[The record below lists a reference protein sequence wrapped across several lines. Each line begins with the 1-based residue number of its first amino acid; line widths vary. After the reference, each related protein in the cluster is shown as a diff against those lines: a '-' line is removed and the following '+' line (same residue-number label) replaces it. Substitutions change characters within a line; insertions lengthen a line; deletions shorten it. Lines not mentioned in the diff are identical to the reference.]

1 MNTVNTSERTIDTR
15 LSAKDRNRAARPL
28 AIVTGAS
35 SGIGFELARKCAAE
49 GFDLMIAA
57 DDPRIEEA
65 ARSLGQAG
73 GSVEALQVDLSTPA
87 GVDKLLAAV
96 NDRPVDAL
104 LANAGHGLGKA
115 FLDQEW
121 DEIRHVIDTN
131 VTGTVYL
138 LHKVGR
144 EMANRGNGRILIT
157 GSIAGF
163 MPGTYQAVYNG
174 TKAFIDMFAYAL
186 RAEVQARGVTVTCLM
201 PGATETDFFER
212 ADMMD
217 TRVGQA
223 EKDDPADVAEN
234 GFKAMMAGD
243 SGVVSGWQNKLQVAL
258 AKVLPETM
266 MAGQHAKQAEPGSGA
281 KK

>member
-1 MNTVNTSERTIDTR
+1 MNTTNTDMTV
-15 LSAKDRNRAARPL
+15 SAKDRNRAARPL

-35 SGIGFELARKCAAE
+35 SGIGYELAKRCAAE
-49 GFDLMIAA
+49 GFDLLVAA

-65 ARSLGQAG
+65 ARALGQAG
-73 GSVEALQVDLSTPA
+73 GSVEAVQVDLATPE
-87 GVDKLLAAV
+87 GVDRLLAAV
-96 NDRPVDAL
+96 KDRPIDAL
-104 LANAGHGLGKA
+104 LANAGHGLGRA
-115 FLDQEW
+115 FLDQDW

-144 EMANRGNGRILIT
+144 EMAGRGHGRILIT

-186 RAEVQARGVTVTCLM
+186 RAEVQGRGVTVTCLM

-217 TRVGQA
+217 TKVGRA

-234 GFKAMMAGD
+234 GFKAMMAEE

-266 MAGQHAKQAEPGSGA
+266 MADQHAKQAAPGSGT

>member
-1 MNTVNTSERTIDTR
+1 MNTENTDTAV
-15 LSAKDRNRAARPL
+15 SAKDRNRAARPL

-35 SGIGFELARKCAAE
+35 SGIGYELAKRCAAE
-49 GFDLMIAA
+49 GFDLLVAA

-65 ARSLGQAG
+65 ARALGQAG
-73 GSVEALQVDLSTPA
+73 GSVEAVQVDLATPE
-87 GVDKLLAAV
+87 GVDRLLAAV
-96 NDRPVDAL
+96 KDRPIDAL
-104 LANAGHGLGKA
+104 LANAGHGLGRA
-115 FLDQEW
+115 FLDQDW

-144 EMANRGNGRILIT
+144 EMAGRGHGRILIT

-186 RAEVQARGVTVTCLM
+186 RAEVQGRGVTVTCLM
-201 PGATETDFFER
+201 PGATETEFFER

-217 TRVGQA
+217 TKVGRA
-223 EKDDPADVAEN
+223 EKDDPADVAAN
-234 GFKAMMAGD
+234 GFKAMMAGE

-258 AKVLPETM
+258 AKILPETM
-266 MAGQHAKQAEPGSGA
+266 MAEQHAKQAAPGSGM

>member
-1 MNTVNTSERTIDTR
+1 MNTMNTTDTTI
-15 LSAKDRNRAARPL
+15 APKDQNRAARPL

-35 SGIGFELARKCAAE
+35 SGIGFELAKRCAAE
-49 GFDLMIAA
+49 GFDLLVAA
-57 DDPRIEEA
+57 DDPRIDEA
-65 ARSLGQAG
+65 GRTLAQAG
-73 GSVEALQVDLSTPA
+73 GRVETVQVDLATPE
-87 GVDKLLAAV
+87 GVDRLLAAV
-96 NDRPVDAL
+96 KDRPIDAL
-104 LANAGHGLGKA
+104 LANAGHGLGRA
-115 FLDQEW
+115 FLDQDW

-144 EMANRGNGRILIT
+144 EMAGRGHGRILIT

-186 RAEVQARGVTVTCLM
+186 RAEVQGRGVTVTCLM
-201 PGATETDFFER
+201 PGATETEFFER
-212 ADMMD
+212 ADMTD
-217 TRVGQA
+217 TKVGQA

-258 AKVLPETM
+258 AKILPETV
-266 MAGQHAKQAEPGSGA
+266 MAGQHAKQAAPGTGDKA
-281 KK
+281 

>member
-1 MNTVNTSERTIDTR
+1 MNTPNTTDTTV
-15 LSAKDRNRAARPL
+15 SAKDRNRAARPL

-35 SGIGFELARKCAAE
+35 SGIGYELAKRCAAE
-49 GFDLMIAA
+49 GFDLLVAA

-65 ARSLGQAG
+65 ARALGQAV
-73 GSVEALQVDLSTPA
+73 GSVEAVQVDLATPE
-87 GVDKLLAAV
+87 GVDRLLAAV
-96 NDRPVDAL
+96 KDRPIDAL
-104 LANAGHGLGKA
+104 LANAGHGLGRA
-115 FLDQEW
+115 FLDQDW

-144 EMANRGNGRILIT
+144 EMAGRGHGRILIT

-186 RAEVQARGVTVTCLM
+186 RAEVQGRGVTVTCLM

-217 TRVGQA
+217 TKVGRA

-266 MAGQHAKQAEPGSGA
+266 MAEQHAKQAAPGSGM
-281 KK
+281 KKQA

>member
-1 MNTVNTSERTIDTR
+1 MNTTNTE
-15 LSAKDRNRAARPL
+15 LAVSAKDRNRSARAL
-28 AIVTGAS
+28 AVVTGAS
-35 SGIGFELARKCAAE
+35 SGIGFELAKRCAAE
-49 GFDLMIAA
+49 GFDLLVAA

-65 ARSLGQAG
+65 ARALGQAG
-73 GSVEALQVDLSTPA
+73 GRVEAVQVDLATPE
-87 GVDKLLAAV
+87 GVDRLLAAV
-96 NDRPVDAL
+96 NDRPIDAL
-104 LANAGHGLGKA
+104 LANAGHGLGRA
-115 FLDQEW
+115 FLDQDW

-144 EMANRGNGRILIT
+144 EMAGRGHGRILIT

-186 RAEVQARGVTVTCLM
+186 RAEVQGRGVTVTCLM
-201 PGATETDFFER
+201 PGPTETEFFER
-212 ADMMD
+212 ADLMD
-217 TRVGQA
+217 TKVGR
-223 EKDDPADVAEN
+223 EKKDDPAEVAEN

-266 MAGQHAKQAEPGSGA
+266 MADQHAKQAAPGTGT
-281 KK
+281 KQ

>member
-1 MNTVNTSERTIDTR
+1 MNTENTDMAV
-15 LSAKDRNRAARPL
+15 SAKDRNRAARPL

-35 SGIGFELARKCAAE
+35 SGIGYELAKRCAAE
-49 GFDLMIAA
+49 GFDLLVAA

-65 ARSLGQAG
+65 ARALAQAG
-73 GSVEALQVDLSTPA
+73 GRVEAVQVDLATPE
-87 GVDKLLAAV
+87 GVDRLLAAV
-96 NDRPVDAL
+96 KDRPIDAL
-104 LANAGHGLGKA
+104 LANAGHGLGRA
-115 FLDQEW
+115 FLDQDW

-144 EMANRGNGRILIT
+144 EMAGRGHGRILIT

-186 RAEVQARGVTVTCLM
+186 RAEVQGRGVTVTCLM
-201 PGATETDFFER
+201 PGATETEFFER

-217 TRVGQA
+217 TKVGRA

-234 GFKAMMAGD
+234 GFKAMMAGE

-266 MAGQHAKQAEPGSGA
+266 MADQHAKQAAPGSGT

>member
-1 MNTVNTSERTIDTR
+1 MNTTPT
-15 LSAKDRNRAARPL
+15 LSPKDQNRAARPL

-35 SGIGFELARKCAAE
+35 SGIGFELAKRCATE
-49 GFDLMIAA
+49 GFDLMVAA
-57 DDPRIEEA
+57 DDPRIDEA
-65 ARSLGQAG
+65 ARTLGQAG
-73 GSVEALQVDLSTPA
+73 GSVESLQVDLSTPE

-96 NDRPVDAL
+96 KDRPIDAL

-174 TKAFIDMFAYAL
+174 TKAFVDMFAYAL
-186 RAEVQARGVTVTCLM
+186 RAELQGRGVTVTCLM
-201 PGATETDFFER
+201 PGATETEFFER

-217 TRVGQA
+217 TKVGRA
-223 EKDDPADVAEN
+223 KKDDPADVAEN

-258 AKVLPETM
+258 SKVLPETV
-266 MAGQHAKQAEPGSGA
+266 MAGQHAKQAAPGSGVQ
-281 KK
+281 KT

>member
-1 MNTVNTSERTIDTR
+1 MNTPNTTDTTV
-15 LSAKDRNRAARPL
+15 SAKDRNRAARPL

-35 SGIGFELARKCAAE
+35 SGIGYELAKRCAAE
-49 GFDLMIAA
+49 GFDLLVAA

-65 ARSLGQAG
+65 ARALGQAG
-73 GSVEALQVDLSTPA
+73 GSVEAVQVDLATPE
-87 GVDKLLAAV
+87 GVDRLLAAV
-96 NDRPVDAL
+96 KDRPIDAL
-104 LANAGHGLGKA
+104 LANAGHGLGRA
-115 FLDQEW
+115 FLDQDW

-144 EMANRGNGRILIT
+144 EMAGRGHGRILIT

-186 RAEVQARGVTVTCLM
+186 RAEVQGRGVTVTCLM
-201 PGATETDFFER
+201 PGATETEFFER

-217 TRVGQA
+217 TKVGRA

-234 GFKAMMAGD
+234 GFKAMMAGE

-266 MAGQHAKQAEPGSGA
+266 MAEQHAKQAAPGSGM
-281 KK
+281 KKQA

>member
-1 MNTVNTSERTIDTR
+1 MNTT
-15 LSAKDRNRAARPL
+15 LSPKDQNRSARPL

-35 SGIGFELARKCAAE
+35 SGIGFELAKKCAGE
-49 GFDLMIAA
+49 GFDLLIAA
-57 DDPRIEEA
+57 DDTRLIEA
-65 ARSLGQAG
+65 ARELEAFG
-73 GSVEALQVDLSTPA
+73 GAVEAIEVDLSTPE
-87 GVDKLLAAV
+87 GVDRLLLAARQ
-96 NDRPVDAL
+96 RPIDAL

-121 DEIRHVIDTN
+121 NEIRHVIDTN

-144 EMANRGNGRILIT
+144 EMCRRGDGRILIT

-186 RAEVQARGVTVTCLM
+186 RAEVQGRGVSVTCLM
-201 PGATETDFFER
+201 PGPTETEFFER
-212 ADMMD
+212 AEMTD
-217 TRVGQA
+217 TKVGRS
-223 EKDDPADVAEN
+223 EKDDPAEVADN
-234 GFKAMMAGD
+234 GFKAMMAGE

-258 AKVLPETM
+258 SKVLPETM
-266 MAGQHAKQAEPGSGA
+266 MAGQHAKQAAPGSGLN
-281 KK
+281 KS

>member
-1 MNTVNTSERTIDTR
+1 MNTPNTTDTSV
-15 LSAKDRNRAARPL
+15 SAKDRNRAARPL

-35 SGIGFELARKCAAE
+35 SGIGFELAKRCAAE
-49 GFDLMIAA
+49 GFDLLVAA

-65 ARSLGQAG
+65 ARALGQAG
-73 GSVEALQVDLSTPA
+73 GSVEAVQVDLATPE
-87 GVDKLLAAV
+87 GVDRLLAAV
-96 NDRPVDAL
+96 KDRPIDAL
-104 LANAGHGLGKA
+104 LANAGHGLGRA
-115 FLDQEW
+115 FLDQDW

-144 EMANRGNGRILIT
+144 EMAGRGHGRILIT

-186 RAEVQARGVTVTCLM
+186 RAEVQGRGVTVTCLM
-201 PGATETDFFER
+201 PGATETEFFER

-217 TRVGQA
+217 TKVGRA
-223 EKDDPADVAEN
+223 EKDDPADVAAN

-266 MAGQHAKQAEPGSGA
+266 MAEQHAKQAAPGSGM
-281 KK
+281 KKQA

>member
-1 MNTVNTSERTIDTR
+1 MNTVNTSERTLDTR

-49 GFDLMIAA
+49 GFDLMVAA

-73 GSVEALQVDLSTPA
+73 GSVEALQVDLSTPE
-87 GVDKLLAAV
+87 GVDRLLAAV

>member
-1 MNTVNTSERTIDTR
+1 MNTTNTDMAV
-15 LSAKDRNRAARPL
+15 SAKDSNRAARPL

-35 SGIGFELARKCAAE
+35 SGIGFELAKRCAAE
-49 GFDLMIAA
+49 GFDLLVAA

-65 ARSLGQAG
+65 ARALGQAG
-73 GSVEALQVDLSTPA
+73 GSVEAVQVDLATPE
-87 GVDKLLAAV
+87 GVDRLLAAV
-96 NDRPVDAL
+96 KDRPIDAL
-104 LANAGHGLGKA
+104 LANAGHGLGRA
-115 FLDQEW
+115 FLDQDW

-144 EMANRGNGRILIT
+144 EMAGRGHGRILIT

-174 TKAFIDMFAYAL
+174 TKAFIDMFSYAL
-186 RAEVQARGVTVTCLM
+186 RAEVQGRGVTVTCLM
-201 PGATETDFFER
+201 PGPTETEFFER
-212 ADMMD
+212 ADLMD
-217 TRVGQA
+217 TKVGQDK
-223 EKDDPADVAEN
+223 KDDPAEVAEN

-258 AKVLPETM
+258 AKILPETV
-266 MAGQHAKQAEPGSGA
+266 MAGQHAKQAAPGTGDKA
-281 KK
+281 

>member
-1 MNTVNTSERTIDTR
+1 MNTTNTDMAV
-15 LSAKDRNRAARPL
+15 SAKDRNRAARPL

-35 SGIGFELARKCAAE
+35 SGIGFELAKRCAAE
-49 GFDLMIAA
+49 GFDLLVVA

-65 ARSLGQAG
+65 ARALGQAG
-73 GSVEALQVDLSTPA
+73 GSVEAVQVDLATPE
-87 GVDKLLAAV
+87 GVDRLLAAV
-96 NDRPVDAL
+96 KDRPIDAL
-104 LANAGHGLGKA
+104 LANAGHGLGRA
-115 FLDQEW
+115 FLEQDW

-144 EMANRGNGRILIT
+144 EMAGRGHGRILIT

-186 RAEVQARGVTVTCLM
+186 RAEVQGRGVTVTCLM
-201 PGATETDFFER
+201 PGPTETEFFER
-212 ADMMD
+212 ADLMD
-217 TRVGQA
+217 TKVGQA
-223 EKDDPADVAEN
+223 KKDDPAEVAEN

-258 AKVLPETM
+258 AKILPETV
-266 MAGQHAKQAEPGSGA
+266 MAGQHAKQAAPGTGDKA
-281 KK
+281 

>member
-1 MNTVNTSERTIDTR
+1 MNTSNTVDSAV
-15 LSAKDRNRAARPL
+15 SAKDRNRAARPL

-35 SGIGFELARKCAAE
+35 SGIGFELAKRCAAE
-49 GFDLMIAA
+49 GFDLLVAA

-65 ARSLGQAG
+65 ARTLGQAG
-73 GSVEALQVDLSTPA
+73 GGVEAVHVDLATPE
-87 GVDKLLAAV
+87 GVDRLLAAV
-96 NDRPVDAL
+96 KDRPIDAL
-104 LANAGHGLGKA
+104 LANAGHGLGRA
-115 FLDQEW
+115 FLEQEW

-144 EMANRGNGRILIT
+144 EMAGRGHGRILIT

-186 RAEVQARGVTVTCLM
+186 RAEVQGRGVTVTCLM

-217 TRVGQA
+217 TKVGRA
-223 EKDDPADVAEN
+223 EKDDPAEVAEN

-258 AKVLPETM
+258 AKVLPETV
-266 MAGQHAKQAEPGSGA
+266 MADQHAKQAAPGTGT
-281 KK
+281 KQ

>member
-1 MNTVNTSERTIDTR
+1 MSTMNPSEETLDMT
-15 LSAKDRNRAARPL
+15 LSTKDQNRPARPL

-35 SGIGFELARKCAAE
+35 SGIGFELAKKCAAE
-49 GFDLMIAA
+49 GFDLMVAA
-57 DDPRIEEA
+57 DDPRIDEA
-65 ARSLGQAG
+65 ARILGEAG
-73 GSVEALQVDLSTPA
+73 GSVEALQVDLSTTE

-96 NDRPVDAL
+96 KDRPIDAL

-138 LHKVGR
+138 LHKVGS

-186 RAEVQARGVTVTCLM
+186 RAEVQGRGVTVTCLM

-217 TRVGQA
+217 TKVGQA
-223 EKDDPADVAEN
+223 KKDEPADVAES
-234 GFKAMMAGD
+234 GFKAMMAGE